1 MPRLMLS
8 DELWSKL
15 KKILLQQAIYHKPD
29 LRMTVEGML
38 YRMRVGCPWRDLPDV
53 FGGWNSIY
61 KRFNAW
67 SAAGKWRQV
76 FNALLVDPDFEW
88 VFIDGTYAKAHQHSA
103 GAASGQPEAVGKSR
117 AGNTSKIHLA
127 VDAHGLPVAFE
138 ITGGEVNDCTA
149 APELIAQT
157 PSAEAIVADKGY
169 DSERIRR
176 QIEAQGARPVIPRK
190 RNSTQGN
197 ADLDRG
203 LYRYRHLV
211 ENAFARLKHYRAVA
225 FRYDK
230 LKRNYESVVAMA
242 CALLWLPM

>member
-15 KKILLQQAIYHKPD
+15 GKILFQQAIYHKPD

-38 YRMRVGCPWRDLPDV
+38 YRMRVGCPWRDLPRA
-53 FGGWNSIY
+53 FGIWNSIF

-67 SAAGKWRQV
+67 SAAGKWSRILK
-76 FNALLVDPDFEW
+76 ALIEEPDFEW

-103 GAASGQPEAVGKSR
+103 GARGGGAEAIGASR
-117 AGNTSKIHLA
+117 AGRTSKIHLA
-127 VDAHGLPVAFE
+127 VDAQGLPVEFQ
-138 ITGGEVNDCTA
+138 ITGGQINDCTA
-149 APELIAQT
+149 APGLIEQLPA
-157 PSAEAIVADKGY
+157 AEVIVADKGY
-169 DSERIRR
+169 DSERIRE
-176 QIEAQGARPVIPRK
+176 QIEALGARPVIPRK
-190 RNSTQGN
+190 RTSIKGN
-197 ADLDRG
+197 ADLDKG

-211 ENAFARLKHYRAVA
+211 ENAFARLKQYRAVA

-230 LKRNYESVVAMA
+230 LKRNYESTVAMA